1 MEHNRTEQHNS
12 KKRIEQIQQAKRA
25 MSEEQAAAYIEM
37 SRSFLR
43 QDRMNGIRNNRT
55 AGPRFIRIGRAIR
68 YLKDDLDTWLD
79 SHRVERDEVAAQ

>member
-1 MEHNRTEQHNS
+1 MKHKTKH
-12 KKRIEQIQQAKRA
+12 IQQTSRA